1 MTSLFEKATSLECR
15 SKIAEHFGYF
25 VNALGIERSLPFA
38 DVTFTN
44 ECPSP
49 PAFDFNDPQP
59 GRHLGMIQNKTY
71 LPEDGVYKA
80 PQELTFC
87 YAIMTH
93 QHPPETIR
101 LIESLYEPGHTFII
115 HVDGKEISDETHAT
129 LKKYAVSRPYINV
142 LDHPQRVRV
151 NWGGFSMVNATL
163 QMLHYSFEHN
173 LEYDKFIHLASTN
186 YPLASNA
193 KIRQTIGKYPLDANL
208 MNIVLK
214 PSRPKQGSWHY
225 FVECDDAVH
234 RIHRLPPLTNAT
246 AGVELYTSSQWFTF
260 SREFAYVI
268 FVCFIWRLRVMLS
281 CEVLT
286 I

>member
-15 SKIAEHFGYF
+15 AKIAEHFGYF
-25 VNALGIERSLPFA
+25 VNALGIERSLPFL

-49 PAFDFNDPQP
+49 PAFDFANPQP

-71 LPEDGVYKA
+71 LPEDGVYKE
-80 PQELTFC
+80 PKELKFC

-93 QHPPETIR
+93 QQPSETIR
-101 LIESLYEPGHTFII
+101 LIEALYEPDHSFII
-115 HVDGKEISDETHAT
+115 HVDAKENSEETHAT
-129 LKKYAVSRPYINV
+129 LKEYAVSRPNIYI

-193 KIRQTIGKYPLDANL
+193 KIRQIIGKYPLDANL

-260 SREFAYVI
+260 SREFA
-268 FVCFIWRLRVMLS
+268 
-281 CEVLT
+281 
-286 I
+286 